1 MKRTT
6 KKLLT
11 LSQTT
16 IMRPRMLTS
25 EEAARVAGAS
35 LPLASGSADPGNG
48 YRSVH

>member
-16 IMRPRMLTS
+16 ILRPRMLTG
-25 EEAARVAGAS
+25 VAGGD
-35 LPLASGSADPGNG
+35 LPKPDSASGSSGNG
-48 YRSVH
+48 YGSLHR